1 MTLAGKI
8 LNRIHEDAQYFQDNN
23 DIWATVSQDA
33 KLVGAADM
41 DNDVGIT
48 TTRTAGLG
56 HSARGPMLNPVGK
69 DIWDLQFAPDDP
81 EDVGQETTFN
91 NDAHRPMGGTGD
103 SGQAITANVG
113 VAHAGGVRGVGM
125 PPTAES
131 YYNED
136 DDKDD
141 DDDDSDDDDG
151 DGDGD
156 GDDGDDD
163 DSDRSESYRLGVRI
177 GESDEGMFADETV
190 QEFPCVGS
198 DQPAVVNVS
207 DSNVLSVTCNDNTY
221 ILSQPF
227 PDNDAANAWF
237 ASNVQVPISGQ
248 QLQAAGFT
256 LVQSAGPTPV
266 QPAVSTT

>member
-8 LNRIHEDAQYFQDNN
+8 LQRIQE
-23 DIWATVSQDA
+23 DIWATVSQDS

-56 HSARGPMLNPVGK
+56 HSARGPMLNPPGK
-69 DIWDLQFAPDDP
+69 DIWDMQFAPDDP
-81 EDVGQETTFN
+81 EDVSPETTFN
-91 NDAHRPMGGTGD
+91 NSANRPMAGTGD
-103 SGQAITANVG
+103 SGQSVTANVG
-113 VAHAGGVRGVGM
+113 VGHAGGVPGVGM
-125 PPTAES
+125 PPDAPRES
-131 YYNED
+131 YYEPRRSSRYQQLFEN

-141 DDDDSDDDDG
+141 DDDDDDNGDDKDDDD
-151 DGDGD
+151 
-156 GDDGDDD
+156 DDD
-163 DSDRSESYRLGVRI
+163 KDSDESYRLGVRI
-177 GESDEGMFADETV
+177 GESDEGMFTDETV

-221 ILSQPF
+221 VLNQPF
-227 PDNDAANAWF
+227 PNNDSANAWF
-237 ASNVQVPISGQ
+237 QSNIQIPIDGR
-248 QLQAAGFT
+248 QLQSAGFT

-266 QPAVSTT
+266 APAVSTT